1 MVAGAAWIADALLV
15 LFVWAILA
23 LAFWR
28 VFQRTGEKATWLNW
42 LGRSVTIGAIGC
54 VIGSLAFAGSM
65 VEQYV
70 VGEEGDPHALTSRWF
85 GPYAWSYWAKP
96 LSFMLAAIVL
106 FSKRS
111 RRSWWIAWAMA
122 FLLTDPFDLFERLV
136 MVITSLHRDYLPT
149 SWTLYHTWLDLLTPI
164 SLLFCALL
172 MWRTERRETSRL
184 S

>member
-70 VGEEGDPHALTSRWF
+70 VGEEGDPHALTSRVRAVRLELL
-85 GPYAWSYWAKP
+85 GQ
-96 LSFMLAAIVL
+96 AAIVHAGCH
-106 FSKRS
+106 RP
-111 RRSWWIAWAMA
+111 
-122 FLLTDPFDLFERLV
+122 FLEAKSSFLVDRLGHGL
-136 MVITSLHRDYLPT
+136 SLD
-149 SWTLYHTWLDLLTPI
+149 
-164 SLLFCALL
+164 
-172 MWRTERRETSRL
+172 
-184 S
+184 